1 MNRTGS
7 TTIRIGLLG
16 TGPWAAAT
24 HAPALA
30 THPGVDFVGV
40 WGRRPEAAAVLAG
53 EHGVAVYEDADAL
66 FADCDALAFAL
77 PPDVQ
82 APLAIR
88 AAEAGCHLL
97 LDKPVATSVAVARE
111 LAEAAER
118 ARVASVVFF
127 TLRFAKETAAWVAQQ
142 AAVDGWF
149 SGRAQWYGSL
159 FTPGAERGPYAAS
172 PWRGEKGA
180 LWDVG
185 PHALAV
191 LTGVLGEVTALTA
204 AAGPGDT
211 AHLILRH
218 ASGASSTADLS
229 FTAPPAAAG
238 VEVSVLGEAGRAVMP
253 GWGGALDAFAG
264 AIDALL
270 DAARTGVPHPCDVR
284 FGARVTE
291 LLADAEEQL
300 DRGDRG

>member
-1 MNRTGS
+1 MNQTGS
-7 TTIRIGLLG
+7 TTRIGLLG
-16 TGPWAAAT
+16 TGPWAVAT

-30 THPGVDFVGV
+30 AHPGVDFAGV
-40 WGRRPEAAAVLAG
+40 WGRRPEAAAALAG

-66 FADCDALAFAL
+66 FADCDAVAFAL

-82 APLAIR
+82 APLAVR
-88 AAEAGCHLL
+88 AAQAGCHLL
-97 LDKPVATSVAVARE
+97 LDKPVATSAAGARE
-111 LAEAAER
+111 LAAAVER
-118 ARVASVVFF
+118 AQVASVVFL
-127 TLRFAKETAAWVAQQ
+127 TLRFARETAAWVAQQ

-149 SGRAQWYGSL
+149 TGHARWYGSL
-159 FTPGAERGPYAAS
+159 FTPGAARSPYAAS

-191 LTGVLGEVTALTA
+191 LAGVLGDVTSLTA

-211 AHLILRH
+211 AHLVLRH

-238 VEVSVLGEAGRAVMP
+238 VEVSLLGTAGAAVMP
-253 GWGGALDAFAG
+253 EWGGALDAFAG
-264 AIDALL
+264 ALDALL
-270 DAARTGVPHPCDVR
+270 EAARTGVPHPCDVR
-284 FGARVTE
+284 FGARITE
-291 LLADAEEQL
+291 LLADAEARL
-300 DRGDRG
+300 GRD